1 MDRRG
6 FFQKI
11 ANKAADKSLKTV
23 EKKVNRR
30 AANWIRPPYALDEA
44 DFLLACSRC
53 DRCVEACP
61 HQVIF
66 KLSDRL
72 GALVAS
78 TPALDLLKK
87 GCHQCEDWP
96 CVNACEDMAL
106 VLPKPDPEPRQNET
120 EQDETE
126 LELPKMARAEII
138 SETCLPYSGAECSAC
153 ADSCPVP
160 GALTWDMTLPIINL
174 LLCTGC
180 GLCREACVVDPKA
193 VNIRSL
199 HNSLGY

>member
-1 MDRRG
+1 MNRRG
-6 FFQKI
+6 FFKNI
-11 ANKAADKSLKTV
+11 ANKAADKSTEIVK
-23 EKKVNRR
+23 EKVNRR

-66 KLSDRL
+66 KLPERL
-72 GALVAS
+72 GAQVAF

-96 CVNACEDMAL
+96 CVNACQDKAL
-106 VLPKPDPEPRQNET
+106 VLPNPELRENEA
-120 EQDETE
+120 EQYEAGP
-126 LELPKMARAEII
+126 ELPKMARAEIN
-138 SETCLPYSGAECSAC
+138 SKACLPYNGRECDAC
-153 ADSCPVP
+153 ADSCPTP

-174 LLCTGC
+174 LVCTGC
-180 GLCREACVVDPKA
+180 GMCREACVADPKA

>member
-6 FFQKI
+6 FFKNI
-11 ANKAADKSLKTV
+11 ARKSTEKPVEIV

-53 DRCVEACP
+53 NRCVEACP

-66 KLSDRL
+66 KLPERL
-72 GALVAS
+72 GAQIAF

-96 CVNACEDMAL
+96 CVNACQDKAL
-106 VLPKPDPEPRQNET
+106 VLPEPDSSA
-120 EQDETE
+120 EQDEIPQ
-126 LELPKMARAEII
+126 ELPKMARAEIN
-138 SETCLPYSGAECSAC
+138 SKTCLPYNGHECDAC

-174 LLCTGC
+174 LVCTGC
-180 GLCREACVVDPKA
+180 GMCREVCVADPKA
-193 VNIRSL
+193 VNIKSL

>member
-6 FFQKI
+6 FFKSI
-11 ANKAADKSLKTV
+11 ANKAAEKPV
-23 EKKVNRR
+23 EIVGEKIHRR
-30 AANWIRPPYALDEA
+30 AANWIRPPYALDED
-44 DFLLACSRC
+44 DFLSACSRC
-53 DRCVEACP
+53 NRCVEACP

-66 KLSDRL
+66 KLPERL
-72 GALVAS
+72 GAQVAF

-96 CVNACEDMAL
+96 CVNACNDMAL
-106 VLPKPDPEPRQNET
+106 VLPEPEPDSDTEQNEI
-120 EQDETE
+120 EP
-126 LELPKMARAEII
+126 ELPKMARAEIN
-138 SETCLPYSGAECSAC
+138 SKACLPYNGTECDAC

-180 GLCREACVVDPKA
+180 GMCREVCVADPKA
-193 VNIRSL
+193 VDIRSL

>member
-6 FFQKI
+6 FFKNI
-11 ANKAADKSLKTV
+11 ADKSAERSV
-23 EKKVNRR
+23 EIVNNKVSRR
-30 AANWIRPPYALDEA
+30 AANWIRPPYALDET

-66 KLSDRL
+66 KLPERL
-72 GALVAS
+72 GAQVAF

-96 CVNACEDMAL
+96 CVNACKDMAL
-106 VLPKPDPEPRQNET
+106 VLPKPGPNVEQSAIEP
-120 EQDETE
+120 
-126 LELPKMARAEII
+126 ELPMMARAEIN
-138 SETCLPYSGAECSAC
+138 SKACLPYNGLECDAC

-160 GALTWDMTLPIINL
+160 SALTWDMTLPIINL

-180 GLCREACVVDPKA
+180 GMCREVCVADPKA

>member
-6 FFQKI
+6 FFKNI
-11 ANKAADKSLKTV
+11 ANKSV
-23 EKKVNRR
+23 EKSVEIVEQKVNRR

-53 DRCVEACP
+53 SRCVEACP

-66 KLSDRL
+66 KLPERL
-72 GALVAS
+72 GAQIAF

-96 CVNACEDMAL
+96 CVNACEDKAL
-106 VLPKPDPEPRQNET
+106 VLPEPEPSA
-120 EQDETE
+120 EQDEIAP
-126 LELPKMARAEII
+126 ELPKMALAEIH
-138 SETCLPYSGAECSAC
+138 SKVCLPYNGRECDVC

-174 LLCTGC
+174 LVCTGC
-180 GLCREACVVDPKA
+180 GMCREVCVADPKA
-193 VNIRSL
+193 VNIKSL

>member
-1 MDRRG
+1 MNRRG
-6 FFQKI
+6 FFKNI
-11 ANKAADKSLKTV
+11 ANKSAEKSTQSI

-44 DFLLACSRC
+44 DFVLACTRC

-72 GALVAS
+72 GKIVS
-78 TPALDLLKK
+78 GTPALDLLKK
-87 GCHQCEDWP
+87 GCHHCEEWP
-96 CVNACEDMAL
+96 CVNACNDLAL
-106 VLPKPDPEPRQNET
+106 VLPKPVSDIDQSEIEP
-120 EQDETE
+120 
-126 LELPKMARAEII
+126 ELPMMARAEIN
-138 SETCLPYSGAECSAC
+138 SKVCLPYNGREC
-153 ADSCPVP
+153 
-160 GALTWDMTLPIINL
+160 DMTLPIINL

-180 GLCREACVVDPKA
+180 GMCREVCVADPKA

>member
-6 FFQKI
+6 FFKNI
-11 ANKAADKSLKTV
+11 ANKAAEKSVEIV

-30 AANWIRPPYALDEA
+30 AANWIRPPYALDETN
-44 DFLLACSRC
+44 FLLACSRC

-66 KLSDRL
+66 KLPGRL

-96 CVNACEDMAL
+96 CVNACEDKAL
-106 VLPKPDPEPRQNET
+106 VLPEPVQSETEPNET
-120 EQDETE
+120 ET
-126 LELPKMARAEII
+126 ELPKMAWAEIN
-138 SETCLPYSGAECSAC
+138 SETCLPYSGPECGAC

-160 GALTWDMTLPIINL
+160 GALTWDMTRPIINL
-174 LLCTGC
+174 LVCTGC
-180 GLCREACVVDPKA
+180 GMCREACIVDPKA
-193 VNIRSL
+193 VNIKSL
-199 HNSLGY
+199 HNSPDY

>member
-1 MDRRG
+1 MNRRG
-6 FFQKI
+6 FFKNM
-11 ANKAADKSLKTV
+11 ANKSAEKSTQPI

-44 DFLLACSRC
+44 EFLMACTRC

-72 GALVAS
+72 GKAVS
-78 TPALDLLKK
+78 GTPALDLLKK
-87 GCHQCEDWP
+87 GCHQCKDWP
-96 CVNACEDMAL
+96 CVNACNDLAL
-106 VLPKPDPEPRQNET
+106 VLPKPVPDIDQSEIEP
-120 EQDETE
+120 
-126 LELPKMARAEII
+126 ELPMMARAEIN
-138 SETCLPYSGAECSAC
+138 SKVCLPYNGRECDVC
-153 ADSCPVP
+153 VDSCPVP
-160 GALTWDMTLPIINL
+160 SALTWDMTLPIINL

-180 GLCREACVVDPKA
+180 GMCREVCVADPKA